1 MTSTCCGEMQPRWQ
15 ARVCSVS
22 TAQEMR
28 AGSASKRREH
38 RWRLSAADPARVRR
52 GTPCP
57 GWGVPWL
64 PARRQLWPAQGLCLS
79 ARSCSSHVAAVCQE
93 C

>member
-1 MTSTCCGEMQPRWQ
+1 MR
-15 ARVCSVS
+15 CSHVGRPVFAAEQRIVS

-28 AGSASKRREH
+28 AGSASKWREH

-57 GWGVPWL
+57 GWGGPL
-64 PARRQLWPAQGLCLS
+64 APCEE
-79 ARSCSSHVAAVCQE
+79 AAVAGPGPVPLGS
-93 C
+93 